1 MDDELRHPTTYS
13 VNGETEK
20 TDQERLKVKVILE
33 SAGFPP
39 DKYKLKRIEPK
50 PRYEFE
56 DYDEEVDITEGE
68 EFEAKHKGPTPT
80 S

>member
-1 MDDELRHPTTYS
+1 MGEELRKDTVYY
-13 VNGETEK
+13 VNGEKEK

-33 SAGFPP
+33 NAGFPP

-50 PRYEFE
+50 PHYEFE
-56 DYDEEVDITEGE
+56 DYDEEVDITDNE

>member
-1 MDDELRHPTTYS
+1 MDEELRRPTTYF
-13 VNGETEK
+13 VNGEKEQTH
-20 TDQERLKVKVILE
+20 QERLKVKVILE
-33 SAGFPP
+33 NAGFPP

-50 PRYEFE
+50 PRYEFD
-56 DYDEEVDITEGE
+56 DYDEEVDITENE